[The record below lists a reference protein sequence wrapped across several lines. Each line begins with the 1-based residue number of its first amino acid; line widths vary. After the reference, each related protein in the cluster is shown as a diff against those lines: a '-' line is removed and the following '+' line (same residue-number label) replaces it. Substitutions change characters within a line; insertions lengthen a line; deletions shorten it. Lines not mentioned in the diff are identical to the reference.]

1 MKKLVLFGDSLFA
14 HLSKSY
20 LLELEGRLKEY
31 DIYNCAVGGWDSGD
45 CVKKGP
51 YIASLEADTVVISVG
66 TNDAS
71 PWKQVDINALKN
83 NIISLIQI
91 FNGSKLMFFLP
102 PPINEDVLS
111 KDSKRK
117 SLTNDLMKQ
126 YHDSIK
132 EICVSQNVT
141 YVDSWSVFMP
151 MIESGND
158 YHVEDGI
165 HLNEEAYDVL
175 FDELKKLT
183 NSI

>member
-20 LLELEGRLKEY
+20 LLELEARLQEY
-31 DIYNCAVGGWDSGD
+31 DIYNCAVGGWDSND

-71 PWKQVDINALKN
+71 PWKQVDINDLED

-91 FNGSKLMFFLP
+91 FNGSKLIFFLP
-102 PPINEDVLS
+102 PPINEDALS

-132 EICVSQNVT
+132 EICASKDVT
-141 YVDSWSVFMP
+141 YVESWSVFMP

-175 FDELKKLT
+175 FDEFEKLV
-183 NSI
+183 